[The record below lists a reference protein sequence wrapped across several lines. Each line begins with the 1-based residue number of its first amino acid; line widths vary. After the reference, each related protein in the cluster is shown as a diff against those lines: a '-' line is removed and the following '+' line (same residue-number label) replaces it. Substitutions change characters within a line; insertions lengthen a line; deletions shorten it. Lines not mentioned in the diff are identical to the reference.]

1 MIDTISAI
9 ATICSL
15 YGNYLVIKKNKF
27 GFVIWLISNILWVL
41 INFIGVLNISQVIMF
56 VIYGILNIYGWIKWK
71 QNKDETGS

>member
-56 VIYGILNIYGWIKWK
+56 VIYGILNVYGWIKWK
-71 QNKDETGS
+71 QA

>member
-9 ATICSL
+9 TTICSL

-56 VIYGILNIYGWIKWK
+56 VIYGILNVYGWIKWK
-71 QNKDETGS
+71 QT

>member
-1 MIDTISAI
+1 MIDIISAI

-56 VIYGILNIYGWIKWK
+56 VIYGILNVYGWIKWK
-71 QNKDETGS
+71 QT

>member
-27 GFVIWLISNILWVL
+27 GFVIWLISNILWIL

-56 VIYGILNIYGWIKWK
+56 IIYGILNIYGWIKWK
-71 QNKDETGS
+71 QT

>member
-1 MIDTISAI
+1 MIDIVSAI

-27 GFVIWLISNILWVL
+27 GFVIWLISNILWIL

-71 QNKDETGS
+71 QT

>member
-1 MIDTISAI
+1 MIDIVSAI

-27 GFVIWLISNILWVL
+27 GFVIWLISNILWIL

-56 VIYGILNIYGWIKWK
+56 MIYGILNIYGWIKWK
-71 QNKDETGS
+71 QT

>member
-1 MIDTISAI
+1 MIDIISAI

-27 GFVIWLISNILWVL
+27 GFVIWLISNILWIL

-71 QNKDETGS
+71 QI